1 MAMENSSADA
11 LAKVRE
17 SLAQI
22 GTVAALLSGA
32 DPESVDRTA
41 ALRLIEAQAQCAALR
56 LETAEAALSRK

>member
-1 MAMENSSADA
+1 MSAREISEA

-32 DPESVDRTA
+32 DPKEVDQTA
-41 ALRLIEAQAQCAALR
+41 ALRLIEAQAECAALR
-56 LETAEAALSRK
+56 LERLEKEMQS